1 MDAAFQAID
10 ATAAAIPAP
19 RPGRRVPEDLAYLPK
34 GLPPAAALLSLTQM
48 ADPECKTNLRAQRSF
63 TQVTQLGSW
72 LELMVSAAG
81 LGGEVR
87 GTKVALRECSRL
99 NGVARRWTS
108 SNSDKNLRQEVQR
121 RRCARRRTAPR
132 AVGPSRGLQS

>member
-1 MDAAFQAID
+1 MFNENKLPLKNWELSKDD
-10 ATAAAIPAP
+10 PTLTATRWTRLSRPSTRPP
-19 RPGRRVPEDLAYLPK
+19 RPSPRPAYHPT
-34 GLPPAAALLSLTQM
+34 GLPPAAALPSLTQM

-99 NGVARRWTS
+99 NGVAQPL
-108 SNSDKNLRQEVQR
+108 DQFELRQESP
-121 RRCARRRTAPR
+121 ARSTATPVR
-132 AVGPSRGLQS
+132 A